1 MSCCFFFSLSLS
13 LSLSGIEKAS
23 SFDRRNVRK
32 LMLAGIPYS
41 GSRFQYK
48 ALQGISSF
56 CVSLQFT
63 SCLLTRPVFIQ
74 TLVQYEFKLARVHL
88 LC

>member
-1 MSCCFFFSLSLS
+1 MTKIANIGTNEVCLFFS
-13 LSLSGIEKAS
+13 GTEKAS
-23 SFDRRNVRK
+23 SFHKRSVRK

-41 GSRFQYK
+41 GSKFQYK

-56 CVSLQFT
+56 HVSLQFT
-63 SCLLTRPVFIQ
+63 SCLLT
-74 TLVQYEFKLARVHL
+74 LVQYVFELARVHL